1 MKCPKCGGF
10 IVLESNIPV
19 YKDGKIIKLQKFVEC
34 INGHRSEV
42 KIRKRKEANN
52 ARNKNGN

>member
-1 MKCPKCGGF
+1 MKCPLCNSF
-10 IVLESNIPV
+10 IILESYIPI
-19 YKDGKIIKLQKFVEC
+19 YKNGKIIKLRKFVEC